1 MCFQDSSTPTRS
13 LAGSL
18 CAAVAIL
25 VGWCVWTCWEKRKEE
40 PQIPPF
46 ADEEEKMVIDDPDRK
61 SLFSSEKKEI
71 RPSLLSRLM
80 NLPSVLKVRGK
91 VYDTDKT
98 GV

>member
-13 LAGSL
+13 LTGSL

-40 PQIPPF
+40 PPIPPF
-46 ADEEEKMVIDDPDRK
+46 SDEEEHGVVDDSDRK
-61 SLFSSEKKEI
+61 GLLSSEKEEI
-71 RPSLLSRLM
+71 RPSLLGRFM
-80 NLPSVLKVRGK
+80 NLPSVLKVREK
-91 VYDTDKT
+91 VYRTDKT